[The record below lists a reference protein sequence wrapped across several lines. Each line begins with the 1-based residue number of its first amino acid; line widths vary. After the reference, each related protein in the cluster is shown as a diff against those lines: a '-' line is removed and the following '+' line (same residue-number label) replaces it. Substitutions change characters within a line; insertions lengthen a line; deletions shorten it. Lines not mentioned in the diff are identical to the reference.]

1 MVPECQNWLPF
12 PALIPGIQVPDFS
25 SCHDNTIGK
34 SSRVMVIVR
43 MLLGIGNNLHG
54 DDGIGNYIASRFRAR
69 GWISLD
75 CGTMPEN
82 FTAVVRRHHPE
93 MLVLVDAT
101 DLGLEPGEFR
111 SVGEDQIEEVSIG
124 THNLPLSFLI
134 RYLAESAG
142 QVIFIGIQPGHLGDS
157 EGISPAVTAGA
168 EQFIALLAQ
177 NRIPEIKSFKG
188 REKREERG
196 D

>member
-1 MVPECQNWLPF
+1 
-12 PALIPGIQVPDFS
+12 
-25 SCHDNTIGK
+25 
-34 SSRVMVIVR
+34 

-54 DDGIGNYIASRFRAR
+54 DDGIGNYIALRFHAP

-93 MLVLVDAT
+93 VLVLVDAT
-101 DLGLEPGEFR
+101 DLGLKPGEFR

-142 QVIFIGIQPGHLGDS
+142 QVIFIGIQPGHLGES
-157 EGISPAVTAGA
+157 EGICPAVTAGA
-168 EQFIALLAQ
+168 EQLIALLEQ
-177 NRIPEIKSFKG
+177 NRIPEINSFKG
-188 REKREERG
+188 REKRDEWG